1 MNQLGSGA
9 KTHISKTFLD
19 SNYLPLRRSPP
30 TPTPPGRLPSRP
42 YFLNRLDKICAEWR
56 DGAAAAVAAMRSGAA
71 AQWRNGLSIIN
82 HKAKTA
88 LDIPLNGK
96 NIFI

>member
-1 MNQLGSGA
+1 VA
-9 KTHISKTFLD
+9 
-19 SNYLPLRRSPP
+19 RRR
-30 TPTPPGRLPSRP
+30 GGGGGG
-42 YFLNRLDKICAEWR
+42 DAEWR
-56 DGAAAAVAAMRSGAA
+56 SGAV